1 MHHVEGMNP
10 TLKAKGQARHRF
22 WGEYSQ
28 VVVLVFADSESAS
41 LALPTLHAGFPA
53 WAANDAVSLF
63 AVAAGDDV
71 QKVEDQLVSLG
82 ARREAIGSLKYSV
95 DFGEVFEVA
104 IPFED
109 PRQAELPFS

>member
-1 MHHVEGMNP
+1 MNP

-109 PRQAELPFS
+109 PRQVELSLS